1 MLTDYKVLAQPPI
14 VVAFQPVLGLGIIEN
29 IEGHLS
35 RNHLSLGPILGSVGG
50 QDLLKMVPEVSLE
63 ILFKFGQ

>member
-1 MLTDYKVLAQPPI
+1 M
-14 VVAFQPVLGLGIIEN
+14 VAFKPVQGIGIIKT

-35 RNHLSLGPILGSVGG
+35 KNHLSLGPILGSVGG

-63 ILFKFGQ
+63 ILLKFGQ